1 MNEQWI
7 KQWIIESNN
16 EKLNEMKHQKV
27 VKKRQKDVKKHQK
40 ASKRRQKQ
48 GGSKCTRLP
57 YT

>member
-1 MNEQWI
+1 MKVETKMKPTMKSKMQQNV
-7 KQWIIESNN
+7 K
-16 EKLNEMKHQKV
+16 KHQKAS
-27 VKKRQKDVKKHQK
+27 KRRQK